1 MPDFCF
7 RSPDAETTHRAA
19 RRLGE
24 CAPVAG
30 LVVGLVGP
38 LGAGKTAF
46 VKGLGEGLGLDP
58 AAIGSP
64 TFVIAGEYPP
74 GRPGAPTLVHA
85 DLYRVESEAELEAA
99 GWLDWLEPG
108 VLLAVEWS
116 DRFED
121 ALPRERLEI
130 RLERGPGGPVRTIA
144 VRAVGPGPEACAAR
158 WREALAADG
167 IACGPEGSRGA
178 GEPGDTDPEP
188 DLGPEAGAERSCR

>member
-24 CAPVAG
+24 VLPAEG
-30 LVVGLVGP
+30 LAIGLVGA

-58 AAIGSP
+58 GLIASP

-74 GRPGAPTLVHA
+74 ARPGAPALVHA

-99 GWLDWLEPG
+99 GWFDWLEPG
-108 VLLAVEWS
+108 GVLAVEWS
-116 DRFED
+116 DRFPD

-130 RLERGPGGPVRTIA
+130 RLERGSADGARRVS
-144 VRAVGPGPEACAAR
+144 VRASGPRARACAGS
-158 WREALAADG
+158 WREALVADG
-167 IACGPEGSRGA
+167 LACPPMES
-178 GEPGDTDPEP
+178 
-188 DLGPEAGAERSCR
+188 